1 MSEIEALVNYAGEDQ
16 VVHFTDYLAQKASK
30 PKKRTFRTGFDA
42 FDKKLGLLEP
52 GRVVVISGYAKN
64 GKTLFTESLIRGMM
78 ETDKTAKA
86 VFFSFEIEPEKMME
100 KYKVDPNRGIHLPGQ
115 LKTMNF
121 EWLLE
126 RCKEAKYKHNC
137 SIILLDHLHFLVDM
151 NTKQNM
157 SLNIGGFMRRLKFD
171 VAMALG
177 MVVFLNAHQEKGK
190 EGEEASMRG
199 ARDSSFIGQEC
210 DAFVSVTR
218 KKNFTDKDFTE
229 VKKRRGEIVALQ
241 LQDELSEMEKNAS
254 WDDEYSHGLS
264 VVKVDCSRMSGAFEA
279 RTLFRKRGDFLVEA

>member
-1 MSEIEALVNYAGEDQ
+1 MSELEQLVNYTGEDE
-16 VVHFTDYLAQKASK
+16 VVHFADYLLARSSRPQKKSF
-30 PKKRTFRTGFDA
+30 PTGFEM
-42 FDKKLGLLEP
+42 FDKKLGPIES
-52 GRVVVISGYAKN
+52 GRVIVISGYGKN

-78 ETDKTAKA
+78 DVDKSLKS
-86 VFFSFEIEPEKMME
+86 VFFSYEIEPEKMME
-100 KYKVDPNRGIHLPGQ
+100 KYRVDPTRGLFLPSG

-137 SIILLDHLHFLVDM
+137 SVILLDHLHFLVDM

-157 SLNIGGFMRRLKFD
+157 SLNIGAFMRRLKFD
-171 VAMALG
+171 IAMALN

-190 EGEEASMRG
+190 DGEEASMRG

-210 DAFVSVTR
+210 DAFLVVTR
-218 KKNFTDKDFTE
+218 KKNFTEKDFDE
-229 VKKRRGEIVALQ
+229 VKKRRGASEALR
-241 LQDELSEMEKNAS
+241 LQSELTDLERSAPWEE
-254 WDDEYSHGLS
+254 EYSQGLA

-279 RTLFRKRGDFLVEA
+279 KTLFRKRGDFLVEA